1 MGGSRR
7 ILLDWQKDGH
17 KLPRKYM
24 DKVIQAIRDNDLEAY
39 KALEANAYNTIKGPY
54 QLWALTLATIV
65 DQLNRRN
72 DYDTDRS
79 VILRESLRICPD
91 SIKQYNSKE
100 ISGWSSE
107 HPICFLARLSRPKE
121 LSGLATKYVNVMI
134 DGGFNYDDVIYY
146 SCVPELIPMLV
157 LRGID
162 PNKLNEKGESPY
174 ISNLNIYG
182 SYSDS
187 PKWLKEILK
196 YTNPNLK
203 VAPSELGLL
212 PGQTIPTIV
221 AACLMI
227 NQHDTLTING
237 LHEKHIETLLKAGA
251 DPNAEI
257 SETYRQGYYAKGATA
272 LHYSIYPN
280 LTKLLIDNG
289 ADVNKQDCNGG
300 TPLMKSLENAG
311 EDQRWD
317 HKARGQKNFE
327 VLLKSGADSS
337 IKTNSGETVLHKAA
351 KSSNI
356 ELVLPYLEEML
367 DAGLDVNAQDDCGA
381 TCMHYISGPGCAK
394 ICRKLMEHGAELNIQ
409 DNYGDTP
416 MHCISA
422 PDAVEACLSMGA
434 DPNIRNHV
442 GMTPLLNFFFR
453 WGRDKTVMLDTNFP
467 EEIINIYGKYGA
479 DLLAKDNNGKT
490 LIDYIRVKKA
500 REKISMLVH
509 HIEDQRKTMD
519 EDIDTFVR

>member
-79 VILRESLRICPD
+79 AILRESLRICPD

-134 DGGFNYDDVIYY
+134 DGGFNYDDVIYN
-146 SCVPELIPMLV
+146 SCVPELIPMLIR
-157 LRGID
+157 RGID

-174 ISNLNIYG
+174 ISNLNMYG

-187 PKWLKEILK
+187 PKWLKELLK
-196 YTNPNLK
+196 YTAPNLK

-227 NQHDTLTING
+227 NQHGTLTING
-237 LHEKHIETLLKAGA
+237 LHEKHIETLLNAGA

-257 SETYRQGYYAKGATA
+257 SETYRQGYY
-272 LHYSIYPN
+272 
-280 LTKLLIDNG
+280 TKFKI
-289 ADVNKQDCNGG
+289 
-300 TPLMKSLENAG
+300 MLE
-311 EDQRWD
+311 
-317 HKARGQKNFE
+317 
-327 VLLKSGADSS
+327 SGADAS

-351 KSSNI
+351 KSGNI
-356 ELVLPYLEEML
+356 EMILPYLKEMI

-519 EDIDTFVR
+519 EDIDTYVR